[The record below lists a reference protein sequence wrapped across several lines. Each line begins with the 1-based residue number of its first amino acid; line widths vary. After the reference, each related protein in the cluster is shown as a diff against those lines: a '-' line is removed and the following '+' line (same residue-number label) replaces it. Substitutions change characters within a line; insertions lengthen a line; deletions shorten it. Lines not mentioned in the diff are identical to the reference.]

1 MEIARDNLFLLLG
14 ADYLAFWSAGHIA
27 NQHRYAAIYDF
38 ALMKEV
44 QASMVA
50 PPDSSLVLV
59 SPMQFLYLPIFVL
72 PFQIL
77 AMVPLQWS
85 FLIWGLIYLGV
96 FPLYLRFFIRSTASG
111 PWPGHLLAMLLLS
124 YPAALNLMHGQVS
137 FFLAI
142 CIGEFL
148 RHQMAGCPFWA
159 GAWLGGFLL
168 KPQALL
174 LILPAIVVQRMGK
187 ALLGFIIVASLLLT
201 VSVGLTGIQG
211 FSRLVHLWIGCGT
224 GGLGNNPEYMTNWRM
239 VGTHLSHWIP
249 STPAWV
255 LASTGLAVTL
265 GCGLLL
271 WRRPLPPAHLSFAV
285 AVLGTLAA
293 TAATSWHT
301 HAHMLIILIP
311 PLAYLYTRGELP
323 ERMLSVWTFALPP
336 AAFTGLLMA
345 LLAQKGVF
353 AFYPGAGGLPEGFVG
368 LVLNLYILRWAFRRL
383 QQGDRS

>member
-1 MEIARDNLFLLLG
+1 
-14 ADYLAFWSAGHIA
+14 
-27 NQHRYAAIYDF
+27 
-38 ALMKEV
+38 
-44 QASMVA
+44 
-50 PPDSSLVLV
+50 
-59 SPMQFLYLPIFVL
+59 
-72 PFQIL
+72 
-77 AMVPLQWS
+77 
-85 FLIWGLIYLGV
+85 
-96 FPLYLRFFIRSTASG
+96 
-111 PWPGHLLAMLLLS
+111 
-124 YPAALNLMHGQVS
+124 
-137 FFLAI
+137 
-142 CIGEFL
+142 
-148 RHQMAGCPFWA
+148 
-159 GAWLGGFLL
+159 
-168 KPQALL
+168 
-174 LILPAIVVQRMGK
+174 
-187 ALLGFIIVASLLLT
+187 
-201 VSVGLTGIQG
+201 
-211 FSRLVHLWIGCGT
+211 
-224 GGLGNNPEYMTNWRM
+224 MTNWRM